1 MDYNPNAFPTLL
13 FFTQN
18 ASRTQ
23 CSSITIYNDNRM
35 ENREKFA
42 LTISHPIIENNAFN
56 ITMSMGNKTEL
67 GEHKHF
73 IYTTTFY

>member
-1 MDYNPNAFPTLL
+1 MDYNPNALPTLL

-35 ENREKFA
+35 ETREKFG
-42 LTISHPIIENNAFN
+42 LMISHPIIENNAFN
-56 ITMSMGNKTEL
+56 ITMSVGNTMEV
-67 GEHKHF
+67 GEC
-73 IYTTTFY
+73 